1 MSDIVNKSPREL
13 RIGCAVFFFISGFG
27 YSSWASRIPT
37 VQHQLH
43 FNEAQLGTLLFAL
56 PIGLILTMPLTG
68 RLLSHYTSRSIMIIG
83 ALMFNLVLFFLGL
96 ATVAWQFAIIL
107 FGFGS
112 ARNLLNLSVNAQSV
126 GVQSLY
132 DKSVIT
138 TFHGIWSLA
147 GFAGAAVGYL
157 MVKLNIGLFY
167 HLGSISVL
175 LCAVSIYFYP
185 YTFYQKPQPVE
196 RKPFLILPDKHMLK
210 FAIISFACMACENTM
225 YDWSAI
231 YFDKA
236 VHATRATS
244 TAAFVAYMVAM
255 TAGRFAG
262 DKLVVRTGIKN
273 LLNYSGWLIFLGLTL
288 AVAFP
293 YPISA
298 GLGFMLVGL
307 GVSCVVPLVF
317 SIAGKSATLSS
328 GAAIAS
334 ISSIGYFG
342 FLLIPPFV
350 GYVAQAAG
358 LRWSFGVVALFGG
371 LIVWMVSKIEEEQ

>member
-1 MSDIVNKSPREL
+1 MTEVLNKSPREL

-37 VQHQLH
+37 VQQQLH
-43 FNEAQLGTLLFAL
+43 LNEAQLGTLLFAL
-56 PIGLILTMPLTG
+56 PIGLMLTMPITG
-68 RLLSHYTSRSIMIIG
+68 RLLSRYTSRSIMLFG
-83 ALMFNLVLFFLGL
+83 ALMFNIVLAFLGL
-96 ATVAWQFAIIL
+96 ATQAWQFAIIL

-132 DKSVIT
+132 TKSVIT

-157 MVKLNIGLFY
+157 MVSLNIGLFY
-167 HLGSISVL
+167 HLGGISVL
-175 LCAVSIYFYP
+175 LCAASVYFYP
-185 YTFYQKPQPVE
+185 YTFYQKPKPVE

-231 YFDKA
+231 YFEKA
-236 VHATRATS
+236 VHAGKATS
-244 TAAFVAYMVAM
+244 TAAFVAYMIAM
-255 TAGRFAG
+255 TSGRFMG
-262 DKLVVRTGIKN
+262 DKMVARTGIKT
-273 LLNYSGWLIFLGLTL
+273 LLNYSGWFIFAGLLT
-288 AVAFP
+288 AVLLP
-293 YPISA
+293 YPIPA

-334 ISSIGYFG
+334 ISTIGYFG
-342 FLLIPPFV
+342 FLLVPPFV
-350 GYVAQAAG
+350 GYIAQAAG
-358 LRWSFGVVALFGG
+358 IRWSFGIIALFGG
-371 LIVWMVSKIEEEQ
+371 LIVWMVSKIKEA

>member
-1 MSDIVNKSPREL
+1 M
-13 RIGCAVFFFISGFG
+13 
-27 YSSWASRIPT
+27 
-37 VQHQLH
+37 
-43 FNEAQLGTLLFAL
+43 LF
-56 PIGLILTMPLTG
+56 
-68 RLLSHYTSRSIMIIG
+68 G
-83 ALMFNLVLFFLGL
+83 ALMFNVVLFLLGL
-96 ATVAWQFAIIL
+96 GTQAWQFAIIL

-132 DKSVIT
+132 KKSVIT

-157 MVKLNIGLFY
+157 MVRLNVGLFY
-167 HLGSISVL
+167 HLGAISIL
-175 LCAVSIYFYP
+175 LCAASLYFYP
-185 YTFYQKPQPVE
+185 YTFYQKPKPVE

-236 VHATRATS
+236 VHASNATA

-255 TAGRFAG
+255 TTGRFVG
-262 DKLVVRTGIKN
+262 DKLVVRTGIKA
-273 LLNYSGWLIFLGLTL
+273 LLNYSGWFIFCGLML
-288 AVAFP
+288 AVMLP
-293 YPISA
+293 YPITA
-298 GLGFMLVGL
+298 GAGFMLVGL

-334 ISSIGYFG
+334 ISTIGYFG
-342 FLLIPPFV
+342 FLLVPPLV

-358 LRWSFGVVALFGG
+358 LRWSFGIIAMLGG
-371 LIVWMVSKIEEEQ
+371 LIVWMVSKIKEE

>member
-132 DKSVIT
+132 EKSVIT

-157 MVKLNIGLFY
+157 MVKLNIGLLY
-167 HLGSISVL
+167 HLGSISVI

-185 YTFYQKPQPVE
+185 YTFYQKPHPVE
-196 RKPFLILPDKHMLK
+196 RKAFLILPDKHMLK

-262 DKLVVRTGIKN
+262 DKLVVRTGVKN
-273 LLNYSGWLIFLGLTL
+273 LLNYSGWLIFLGLAL

-371 LIVWMVSKIEEEQ
+371 LIVWMVGKIEEDQ

>member
-1 MSDIVNKSPREL
+1 MSEVLNKSPRNL

-27 YSSWASRIPT
+27 YSSWASRIPS
-37 VQHQLH
+37 VQQQLH
-43 FNEAQLGTLLFAL
+43 LNEAQLGSLLFAL
-56 PIGLILTMPLTG
+56 PIGLMFTMPITG
-68 RLLSHYTSRSIMIIG
+68 RLLSHYTSRSIMLFG
-83 ALMFNLVLFFLGL
+83 ALIFNAVLFLLGL
-96 ATVAWQFAIIL
+96 GTQAWQFAIIL

-132 DKSVIT
+132 KKSVIT

-147 GFAGAAVGYL
+147 GFAGAAMGYL
-157 MVKLNIGLFY
+157 MVRLNVGLFY
-167 HLGSISVL
+167 HLGAISIL
-175 LCAVSIYFYP
+175 LCAASLYFYP
-185 YTFYQKPQPVE
+185 YTFYQKPKPVE

-236 VHATRATS
+236 VHASNATA

-255 TAGRFAG
+255 TTGRFVG
-262 DKLVVRTGIKN
+262 DKLVVRTGIKA
-273 LLNYSGWLIFLGLTL
+273 LLNYSGWFIFCGLML
-288 AVAFP
+288 AVLLP
-293 YPISA
+293 YPITA
-298 GLGFMLVGL
+298 GAGFMLVGL

-317 SIAGKSATLSS
+317 SIAGKSATLGS

-334 ISSIGYFG
+334 ISTIGYFG
-342 FLLIPPFV
+342 FLLVPPLV

-358 LRWSFGVVALFGG
+358 LRWSFGIIAMLGG
-371 LIVWMVSKIEEEQ
+371 LIVWMVSKIKEE